1 MAEVS
6 LPRDRLVCAHNTGV
20 RVAVL
25 IVNYRAYDAL
35 ERCLASLR
43 QFTGDDDEVV
53 VVDWESDAQVR
64 EPLAASY
71 PWVRFLPSAANLG
84 FSAGVN
90 KAASATTAPMLL
102 LLNPDTEVQG
112 PIVRVL
118 SSWLEAHPEAG
129 VVGPRVLNTDGTIQ
143 PSARRYPGL
152 STVLG
157 GRSTWLTRRYP
168 GNWFSRRNLLHIASD
183 AASESRR
190 VDWLTGACFATP
202 RRVFER
208 LSGLDESF
216 FMYWEDA
223 DYCRRVNAL
232 GLTCHHLPTTAV
244 SHIGGASSAHRQVAS
259 IRAFHRS
266 AFWLYWKHSRFG
278 RAAAPL
284 VWIGLRVRAEI
295 KVALLRE

>member
-1 MAEVS
+1 M
-6 LPRDRLVCAHNTGV
+6 PGPVCAHNTGV

-35 ERCLASLR
+35 DRCLASLIP
-43 QFTGDDDEVV
+43 FISDDDEVV
-53 VVDWESDAQVR
+53 VVDWESNAKVL
-64 EPLAASY
+64 ETFMASY
-71 PWVRFLPSAANLG
+71 PRVRFLPSAENRG

-90 KAASATTAPMLL
+90 QAAKATTAPVLL
-102 LLNPDTEVQG
+102 LLNPDTEVKG

-118 SSWLEAHPEAG
+118 ASWLEAHPKAA
-129 VVGPRVLNTDGTIQ
+129 VVGPRVLNTDGSIQ

-157 GRSTWLTRRYP
+157 GRSTWLTRRFP
-168 GNWFSRRNLLHIASD
+168 NNWFSRRNLLHHVPDNANG
-183 AASESRR
+183 SRQ

-208 LSGLDESF
+208 LGGLDESF

-223 DYCRRVNAL
+223 DYCRRANEM
-232 GLTCHHLPTTAV
+232 GLTVHHLPTTAV
-244 SHIGGASSAHRQVAS
+244 SHIGGASSAHRQAAS

-266 AFWLYWKHSRFG
+266 AFGLFWKHSRFG
-278 RAAAPL
+278 RVAAPL
-284 VWIGLRVRAEI
+284 VWLGLRARAEI
-295 KVALLRE
+295 KIALLRD

>member
-1 MAEVS
+1 
-6 LPRDRLVCAHNTGV
+6 V

-35 ERCLASLR
+35 DRCLASLLP
-43 QFTGDDDEVV
+43 FTSDDDEVV
-53 VVDWESDAQVR
+53 VVDWESDTHRR
-64 EPLAASY
+64 ESLAASH
-71 PWVRFLPSAANLG
+71 PRVRFIPSAANHG

-90 KAASATTAPMLL
+90 QAAKATTAPILL

-118 SSWLEAHPEAG
+118 ASWLEAHPDAG
-129 VVGPRVLNTDGTIQ
+129 VVGPRVLNTDGSIQ

-152 STVLG
+152 STILG

-168 GNWFSRRNLLHIASD
+168 NNWFSRRNLLHTFPNNGHD
-183 AASESRR
+183 SRQ
-190 VDWLTGACFATP
+190 VDWLSGACFATP
-202 RRVFER
+202 RSVFER
-208 LSGLDESF
+208 LGGLDEAF

-244 SHIGGASSAHRQVAS
+244 SHIGGASSAHRQEAS

-266 AFWLYWKHSRFG
+266 AFAHYWKHSRFG
-278 RAAAPL
+278 RVAGPL

-295 KVALLRE
+295 KVALIRE

>member
-1 MAEVS
+1 M
-6 LPRDRLVCAHNTGV
+6 

-25 IVNYRAYDAL
+25 IVNYRAYEAL
-35 ERCLASLR
+35 DRCLESLR
-43 QFTGDDDEVV
+43 RFSNDDDEVV
-53 VVDWESDAQVR
+53 VVDWESDAPLR
-64 EPLAASY
+64 EALEVKH
-71 PWVRFLPSAANLG
+71 PWVRFLPSAANRG
-84 FSAGVN
+84 FSVGVN
-90 KAASATTAPMLL
+90 QAANATTAPILL

-112 PIVRVL
+112 PIVRTL
-118 SSWLEAHPEAG
+118 AAWLEAHPAAG

-168 GNWFSRRNLLHIASD
+168 GNWFSRRNLLHNVAND
-183 AASESRR
+183 GGEARQ
-190 VDWLTGACFATP
+190 VDWLTGACIATP

-208 LSGLDESF
+208 LGGLDESF

-223 DYCRRVNAL
+223 DYCHRANAL

-266 AFWLYWKHSRFG
+266 AFGLYWKHSRLG
-278 RAAAPL
+278 RVAAPL
-284 VWIGLRVRAEI
+284 VWIGLRLRAEI